1 MRKQGNLLPERGDIW
16 ATSLGN
22 WRICKGEPLFD
33 IFSST
38 GGNWRIYYWWV
49 ISRGPC
55 RCRSLILELFHTLG
69 RLWSLPV
76 ERRAN
81 QRQSAS
87 FCTIFENI
95 NNGDSVTT
103 QSIQWCKP
111 HHNRLQFLTKPF
123 RPTIEALRQAEPT
136 SSITHN
142 LHTENMKQSFQ
153 WNSSTKSRK
162 RCVWVKLQ
170 PCLVFVWPWG

>member
-55 RCRSLILELFHTLG
+55 RCRSVILELFHTLG
-69 RLWSLPV
+69 RRWSLPV

-87 FCTIFENI
+87 FCTLFENI

-103 QSIQWCKP
+103 QSIRWLKL
-111 HHNRLQFLTKPF
+111 HHRRLQFLAKPIQ
-123 RPTIEALRQAEPT
+123 TNNDALKPARST
-136 SSITHN
+136 SSITDTLFYKN
-142 LHTENMKQSFQ
+142 RKVLLYEYLIKKI
-153 WNSSTKSRK
+153 WNRAFNE
-162 RCVWVKLQ
+162 VLQ
-170 PCLVFVWPWG
+170 QNQGKDVYE